1 MAFRL
6 GKAGPLVIAGIA
18 IYVAIQMVQS
28 RAAASLCDR
37 YTVGARIDNVENLEG
52 TFFLTPMGHFDPE
65 IAAPQTVIFCAAATV
80 CDTSCR
86 LEIENGRVTKSEYS
100 SL

>member
-18 IYVAIQMVQS
+18 IYVAVHVAQG
-28 RAAASLCDR
+28 RAAESLCDR
-37 YTVGARIDNVENLEG
+37 YTVGARIENVENLEG
-52 TFFLTPMGHFDPE
+52 TFLLTPMGHFDPDIE
-65 IAAPQTVIFCAAATV
+65 TSQTIIFCAATTM
-80 CDTSCR
+80 CDKSCR
-86 LEIENGRVTKSEYS
+86 LEIENGRVTESQYS